1 MPFREHVYYPLDAAM
16 AAPAPAVPTFG
27 FRARQGSP
35 DWRRLSAVDVER
47 VERERDV
54 ALLQEHLAH
63 ITFCSAEREHCPHC
77 RGPADPLLLKLLRL
91 VQLPTEY
98 LLHCQDGLAAQLHTL
113 EQALEAARAERD
125 QLGEEAARHGQEV
138 QRLQEECR
146 RRKRM
151 ISALQR
157 MLEAGAS
164 CHQCRFC
171 EKAFMNYSF
180 LQSHMQRRHPEES
193 HTAEQKK
200 KAQTDKLQDEINK
213 LKEQLQLTKSEL
225 EAEQHANMVRFSKE
239 CEQQKSKEEEI
250 LQAFYKWKEE
260 EKEKLANEIEKVKEM
275 FMQEFKELASRNTS
289 LEHQLLELQ
298 QSNMQLK
305 SNLGT
310 LKDSQEFTEDKS
322 QSTQDYQNMM
332 RLLEKQESKWTSRVQ
347 TLHQEHE
354 REKGQLLL
362 QLEKLKSS
370 MTEDLNKSNTFYKKR
385 IEELGQRLQEQNELI
400 LTQKKQIRELSTKSV
415 ANIKPYDV
423 SSLAHQV
430 AEPKSSLPGMH
441 EIEKGDHKIGR
452 SNQHLISA
460 LKTHP
465 SLTKELR
472 AVLEQA
478 LEEKLESLGIKMGVR
493 GIPSDHLNRILLAIE
508 SAREEKEKRM
518 PDMQLIR
525 ESLERQIS
533 FRIEERSSSSC
544 SRLVSIPHRSSE
556 DKQMLIQLGT
566 TLSTSLEKPVKWTSK
581 TVRPAGQKMSVA
593 ENTSTPKPRK
603 HVFRDGVSRRT
614 SSIATPPFSSEDEVD
629 DDDIK
634 QSYISPELLQIKPSS
649 SSVSNYGMTTD
660 KSAIDWIEDS
670 EKEEEEIKMPLKPS
684 KGAIIQKLTEQVEKT
699 LSNHGNKNK
708 PPGGLNVAEAFVKKD
723 DIQELKFTE
732 VDDDD
737 DDWDISSVEEESLL
751 AKDERGQKGT
761 AIQKN
766 YGPSTISMV
775 QAWGAPKANM
785 TKEEGLHDADTTST
799 LKSSLVTVTD
809 WSNSSD
815 L

>member
-63 ITFCSAEREHCPHC
+63 ITFCSAEREYCPHC

-91 VQLPTEY
+91 AQLATEY
-98 LLHCQDGLAAQLHTL
+98 LLHCQDGLATQLHTL

-164 CHQCRFC
+164 CHQ
-171 EKAFMNYSF
+171 
-180 LQSHMQRRHPEES
+180 
-193 HTAEQKK
+193 
-200 KAQTDKLQDEINK
+200 
-213 LKEQLQLTKSEL
+213 
-225 EAEQHANMVRFSKE
+225 E

-275 FMQEFKELASRNTS
+275 FMQEFKELASRNAS

-347 TLHQEHE
+347 ALHQEHE
-354 REKGQLLL
+354 KEKGQLLL

-603 HVFRDGVSRRT
+603 HVFIDGVSRRT

-629 DDDIK
+629 DDDDDIT
-634 QSYISPELLQIKPSS
+634 QSYISPELLQTKLSS
-649 SSVSNYGMTTD
+649 SSVSNCGMTTD

-670 EKEEEEIKMPLKPS
+670 EKEEEEIEMPLKPS

-737 DDWDISSVEEESLL
+737 WDISSVEEESLL

-766 YGPSTISMV
+766 NGPSTISMV

>member
-63 ITFCSAEREHCPHC
+63 ITFCSAEREYCPHC

-91 VQLPTEY
+91 AQLATEY
-98 LLHCQDGLAAQLHTL
+98 LLHCQDGLATQLHTL

-275 FMQEFKELASRNTS
+275 FMQEFKELASRNAS

-347 TLHQEHE
+347 ALHQEHE
-354 REKGQLLL
+354 KEKG
-362 QLEKLKSS
+362 
-370 MTEDLNKSNTFYKKR
+370 
-385 IEELGQRLQEQNELI
+385 
-400 LTQKKQIRELSTKSV
+400 QIRELSTKSV

-603 HVFRDGVSRRT
+603 HVFIDGVSRRT

-629 DDDIK
+629 DDDDDIT
-634 QSYISPELLQIKPSS
+634 QSYISPELLQTKLSS
-649 SSVSNYGMTTD
+649 SSVSNCGMTTD

-670 EKEEEEIKMPLKPS
+670 EKEEEEIEMPLKPS

-737 DDWDISSVEEESLL
+737 WDISSVEEESLL

-766 YGPSTISMV
+766 NGPSTISMV